1 MPKGSDLAY
10 LTNLHSEFESHP
22 CYVKG
27 EDRRKWEKEFGLN
40 HYAGCVSYTVQ
51 GFVDKN
57 RDVQQDVFFDFMSRS
72 INEFVQEITVYQDL
86 LSCTVARAAGNA
98 TTMSRGT
105 SKGKPTLADSF
116 RY

>member
-10 LTNLHSEFESHP
+10 LTNLHSEFDSHP

-27 EDRRKWEKEFGLN
+27 DDRRKWEKEFGLK
-40 HYAGCVSYTVQ
+40 HYAGCVTYSIE

-72 INEFVQEITVYQDL
+72 TNEFVQEIATYQVCEQTVFFFFL
-86 LSCTVARAAGNA
+86 IFIN
-98 TTMSRGT
+98 
-105 SKGKPTLADSF
+105 
-116 RY
+116 